1 MSGSQGTG
9 VNQRS
14 SATALTSNESITVL
28 FPKIVKRHFPLKE
41 KNLRRKQET
50 FMGKEL
56 CRTICNGIKL
66 RSTFS

>member
-28 FPKIVKRHFPLKE
+28 FPK
-41 KNLRRKQET
+41 NRK
-50 FMGKEL
+50 K
-56 CRTICNGIKL
+56 
-66 RSTFS
+66 TFSSKREKFEKKPGNLYG